1 MRNII
6 IIICG
11 YKKSILFELLNIIN
25 HLNEVEAGHAG
36 RVLLQNEVIFLLK
49 LKDSV
54 RDDFVKKNVI

>member
-1 MRNII
+1 M
-6 IIICG
+6 CG